1 MNTNLDH
8 LPESKRQELQHVLE
22 VLFLAFDAATKNRT
36 ADRKQGRILKVV
48 LFGSYAR
55 GDWVEDPV
63 GGYRSDYDLLVVVS
77 NDELTDTADYWMDA
91 DAELQKAYEI
101 THQLT
106 APAHFIVHS
115 LSDVNRQ
122 LGRGRPF
129 FTDIVRDGVALFD
142 TQDQPFSRPT
152 KLSVEEAYREATENF
167 EQWFPSA
174 SDFFEQA
181 KHAQQN
187 ERWKVAAFELHQAAE
202 RFYHCALL
210 TMTLYST
217 KSHNLNFLR
226 GQAERVAPELI
237 PAWPRGSRFEKRCW
251 ELLRRAYVEARF
263 SKHYA
268 ITAEELDWLAARIG
282 DLQTRVEQTCR
293 AYLET
298 IKPKG

>member
-8 LPESKRQELQHVLE
+8 LPETKRQELQHVLE

-36 ADRKQGRILKVV
+36 AERKQGRILKVV

-55 GDWVEDPV
+55 GDWVEDPI
-63 GGYRSDYDLLVVVS
+63 GGYRSDYDLLVVV
-77 NDELTDTADYWMDA
+77 NTDELTDTADYWMDA

-122 LGRGRPF
+122 LSRGRPF
-129 FTDIVRDGVALFD
+129 FTDIVREGVALFD
-142 TQDQPFSRPT
+142 TQDQPFARPT
-152 KLSVEEAYREATENF
+152 KLSVEEAYREAMENF

-174 SDFFEQA
+174 GEFLIHGRDA
-181 KHAQQN
+181 V
-187 ERWKVAAFELHQAAE
+187 ERGWFNKGAFELHQAAE

-263 SKHYA
+263 SKNYA
-268 ITAEELDWLAARIG
+268 ITAQELDWLAARIG